1 MTPRDVPTGDGPA
14 ADPSLDDAVRAVSHP
29 GRRAMLRLVRD
40 AEHTATELA
49 AAAGLSASAASQHL
63 RVLRESGLLEVRVDA
78 QRRLY
83 RANLAR
89 LAEVRAELDDLWSDR
104 LDRLKTAAEA
114 EPAAADAPDRRGNR
128 PA

>member
-1 MTPRDVPTGDGPA
+1 
-14 ADPSLDDAVRAVSHP
+14 
-29 GRRAMLRLVRD
+29 MLRLVRD

-63 RVLRESGLLEVRVDA
+63 KLLVSPACEVRVDA

-89 LAEVRAELDDLWSDR
+89 LAELRAELDELWS
-104 LDRLKTAAEA
+104 DRLKTAAEA
-114 EPAAADAPDRRGNR
+114 EPPDQSGAADRRGER

>member
-1 MTPRDVPTGDGPA
+1 MTDAVSRFERLTA
-14 ADPSLDDAVRAVSHP
+14 HHDPSLDDAVRAIGHP

-40 AEHTATELA
+40 AEHTAAELA
-49 AAAGLSASAASQHL
+49 AAAGLSAPAASQHL
-63 RVLRESGLLEVRVDA
+63 KLLRDTGLLDVRVDA
-78 QRRLY
+78 QRRRY

-104 LDRLKTAAEA
+104 LDRLRAAAEA
-114 EPAAADAPDRRGNR
+114 APADDSSER